1 MIIREFNTGVM
12 IGLICMIVIAI
23 IIPIFY
29 SNLFI
34 GLIVGVSILC
44 TFSVSAVIGA
54 VIPIII
60 NKLKI
65 DSVIASSTFLTTITE
80 LIGLFFYFSIYTSL
94 LDILS

>member
-34 GLIVGVSILC
+34 GLIVVVSILC
-44 TFSVSAVIGA
+44 KLSVSAVIGG

-65 DSVIASSTFLTTITE
+65 DTDVASGPFITSIIE
-80 LIGLFFYFSIYTSL
+80 FIVLLIFFSIATSL
-94 LDILS
+94 LDIL